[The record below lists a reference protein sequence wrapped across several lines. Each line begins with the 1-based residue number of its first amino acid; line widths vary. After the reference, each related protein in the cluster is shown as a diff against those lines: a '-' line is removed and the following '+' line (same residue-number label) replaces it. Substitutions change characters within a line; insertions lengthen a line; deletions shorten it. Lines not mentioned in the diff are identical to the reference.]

1 MKFAAIADWAASD
14 TYPVDFMCAQLGV
27 SRSGFYAW
35 RGRTPS
41 QRVNADTALTEVIK
55 AAYERL
61 RGNPGVRRMHA
72 ELRTLGHR
80 LSRKRVWRLMQAADL
95 QGRHPRAWKRTTVPG
110 EGPVPAPD
118 LLGRDFTAERPDQRW
133 CGDITYVKTWTGWAY
148 LATVIDLHSRAVVGW
163 AIADHMRTDLVTD
176 ALDMALTHRRPEP
189 GVIFHSDRG
198 TQYTSSTFAAYCRNS
213 NIRRSLGRTGI
224 CYDNAVAESFF
235 ASYKKELIHTR
246 PWPDLKSLR
255 KATFDWI
262 ETYYNRQRR
271 HSTLGYLTP
280 QEYELGYRDI
290 SQIAA

>member
-1 MKFAAIADWAASD
+1 VKFAAIADWADFD
-14 TYPVDFMCAQLGV
+14 TYPVDFMCAELGV

-35 RGRTPS
+35 RDRAPSERTS
-41 QRVNADTALTEVIK
+41 TDATLTAVIK
-55 AAYERL
+55 AAYRRL

-80 LSRKRVWRLMQAADL
+80 LSRKRVWRLMRAAGL
-95 QGRHPRAWKRTTVPG
+95 QGRHPRAWRRTTVPG
-110 EGPVPAPD
+110 ERPVGAPD
-118 LLGRDFTAERPDQRW
+118 LLGRNFTAERPDSRW
-133 CGDITYVKTWTGWAY
+133 CGDITYVKTWDGWAY

-163 AIADHMRTDLVTD
+163 ALADHMRTDLVTD

-198 TQYTSSTFAAYCRNS
+198 TQYTSTTFATYCRDN

-246 PWPDLKSLR
+246 PWPNIQHLK

-290 SQIAA
+290 NQIAA

>member
-1 MKFAAIADWAASD
+1 VKFAAIADWADSD

-35 RGRTPS
+35 RGRGPS
-41 QRVNADTALTEVIK
+41 QRASTDAGLLVVIK
-55 AAYERL
+55 AAFERL

-72 ELRTLGHR
+72 ELQTLGYQ
-80 LSRKRVWRLMQAADL
+80 LSRKRVWRLMKTAGL

-110 EGPVPAPD
+110 DSPVPAPD
-118 LLGRDFTAERPDQRW
+118 LLGRNFTAERPNERW
-133 CGDITYVKTWTGWAY
+133 CGDITYIKTWDGWAY
-148 LATVIDLHSRAVVGW
+148 LATVIDLNSRAVVGW
-163 AIADHMRTDLVTD
+163 ALADHMRTDLVTD
-176 ALDMALTHRRPEP
+176 ALDMALMHRRPP
-189 GVIFHSDRG
+189 PNVIFHSDRG
-198 TQYTSSTFAAYCRNS
+198 TQYTSSTFATYCTDHK
-213 NIRRSLGRTGI
+213 IRRSLGRTGI
-224 CYDNAVAESFF
+224 CYDNAVSESFF

-246 PWPDLKSLR
+246 PWPDLQHLK

-290 SQIAA
+290 NQIAA